1 MENIKR
7 VTFTSKIGVVA
18 AAAGSAVGLGNIW
31 RFPSQT
37 ADGGGAIFIF
47 VYIACILFFGI
58 PVMMSEFIIGRS
70 ARANTAGAFHI
81 LAPGTQW
88 KWIGRLGV
96 LTGFIIMGFYMV
108 VAGWTLIYFLQSIT
122 GNLHT
127 VNDFS
132 IHFTN
137 ILNDP
142 LKQSVWMIVFSF
154 LTSFFILSGV
164 RKGIEKSAKIFMP
177 ILFLLLI
184 ILAIRSITLEGA
196 IQGLN
201 FLFKPNM
208 EHVKQT
214 VFLDAMGQAF
224 FSLSIG
230 MGCLITYGSYFNKS
244 INLTKTAVQ
253 VSILDTLVAVLSG
266 VIIFPA
272 AFALTSSPDTIVD
285 ELVTGGPGL
294 LFITIPELLN
304 QMPASMAW
312 SALFFCLL
320 ALAALTST
328 ISLMEVVTVY
338 LFEEYKIS
346 RRKSTIFV
354 TLGVI
359 ILGIISSYSSVFF
372 NILDMASAKYML
384 PIGGLFI
391 SIFVG
396 WYLKQQLV
404 TAQITNEG
412 KLRFGV
418 GFIKFYIFLLRFV
431 APIAILSIFVYGLT
445 G

>member
-404 TAQITNEG
+404 TAQKTNEG

-418 GFIKFYIFLLRFV
+418 GFIKFYIFLLR
-431 APIAILSIFVYGLT
+431 
-445 G
+445 

>member
-58 PVMMSEFIIGRS
+58 PVMMSEFIIGRP

-418 GFIKFYIFLLRFV
+418 GFIKFYIFLLRFI

>member
-384 PIGGLFI
+384 PIGGL
-391 SIFVG
+391 
-396 WYLKQQLV
+396 LV
-404 TAQITNEG
+404 
-412 KLRFGV
+412 R
-418 GFIKFYIFLLRFV
+418 
-431 APIAILSIFVYGLT
+431 
-445 G
+445 

>member
-47 VYIACILFFGI
+47 IYIACILFFGI

-418 GFIKFYIFLLRFV
+418 GFIKFYIFLLRFI

>member
-70 ARANTAGAFHI
+70 ARANTAGAFHV

-418 GFIKFYIFLLRFV
+418 GFIKFYIFLLRFI

>member
-122 GNLHT
+122 GNIHT

-396 WYLKQQLV
+396 WYLKQQLL
-404 TAQITNEG
+404 QH
-412 KLRFGV
+412 R
-418 GFIKFYIFLLRFV
+418 
-431 APIAILSIFVYGLT
+431 
-445 G
+445 

>member
-272 AFALTSSPDTIVD
+272 AFALTSSPDTIVG

-418 GFIKFYIFLLRFV
+418 GFIKFYIFLLRFI